1 MQSRVLE
8 GDPTEVWERTQ
19 VVRRGA
25 DNESAI
31 RNVAAERNGPIL
43 GVRTLQNVV
52 LNEFADV
59 TFAIMTMMAS
69 VAAVAWVVTAL
80 T

>member
-8 GDPTEVWERTQ
+8 GDSTEVWERTQ
-19 VVRRGA
+19 VVRRRA
-25 DNESAI
+25 DNELAI

-43 GVRTLQNVV
+43 SVRTLPSVV

-69 VAAVAWVVTAL
+69 VAAVAWVVAAL
-80 T
+80 I

>member
-19 VVRRGA
+19 VVRRRVDHELVIG
-25 DNESAI
+25 
-31 RNVAAERNGPIL
+31 NVAAERNGPIL
-43 GVRTLQNVV
+43 GVRTLPSVV
-52 LNEFADV
+52 LNQFADV

-69 VAAVAWVVTAL
+69 IAAIAWVVAAL
-80 T
+80 I